1 MSLTK
6 EILADKIEVVTGQ
19 DDEGNSVTCVQV
31 RTTTKVLED
40 GEVISSSYH
49 RHVIQQ
55 GDDYSSEP
63 ANVQAVC
70 SAVLWYL
77 QTNRGYIVI
86 TIDDKTYT
94 EDDLNEAQKI
104 QVNRVNELQ
113 SDLAQLEM
121 RMQELKVLIN
131 AYGSSLKESLTEE
144 E

>member
-70 SAVLWYL
+70 SAVL
-77 QTNRGYIVI
+77 
-86 TIDDKTYT
+86 
-94 EDDLNEAQKI
+94 
-104 QVNRVNELQ
+104 
-113 SDLAQLEM
+113 
-121 RMQELKVLIN
+121 
-131 AYGSSLKESLTEE
+131 
-144 E
+144 